1 MMKTGRCCSF
11 NTLKI
16 RAIKYIEDVQDC
28 KFSVIAPI
36 LIVVCILLIILIFYA
51 SLCSADELYIEGID
65 VNGESFF
72 GYMEVDDTDI
82 VDGFVKDLKGNII
95 FLEDESQNA
104 VKEDA
109 FGQVPGFEDDVD
121 FFGQDYEINLEEE

>member
-1 MMKTGRCCSF
+1 MIKTGRCHNF
-11 NTLKI
+11 NALKL

-51 SLCSADELYIEGID
+51 SLCSADEIWID
-65 VNGESFF
+65 GTNANGWDISE
-72 GYMEVDDTDI
+72 YREVDATNI

-95 FLEDESQNA
+95 FLEDKPQNA
-104 VKEDA
+104 VEEDT
-109 FGQVPGFEDDVD
+109 FGQIPEFEDDVD
-121 FFGQDYEINLEEE
+121 FFGQDYETYLEEE